1 MRRLQRDMVL
11 IQSPGSFAVGA
22 FVQAG
27 VGYDAVFAGYAA
39 LVAAVAVGMGGL
51 ARGGRVPSGG

>member
-27 VGYDAVFAGYAA
+27 VGYDAVFAGYAG
-39 LVAAVAVGMGGL
+39 LVAAVVIGVGGL